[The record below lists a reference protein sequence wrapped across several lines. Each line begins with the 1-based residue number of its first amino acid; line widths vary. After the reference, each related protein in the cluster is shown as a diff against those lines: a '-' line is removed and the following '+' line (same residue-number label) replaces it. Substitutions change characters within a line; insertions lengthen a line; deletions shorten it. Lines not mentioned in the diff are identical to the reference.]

1 MLCRYS
7 RRLAMFVAVTALGA
21 GWGRAQEQ
29 AYTLRPTDVL
39 ELTFPFTPEFNHS
52 VTIQPDGYVSLR
64 GAGRL
69 RLEGQSLPEVTELLR
84 SAYSKFLHD
93 PVINIELKDFE
104 KPYFLV
110 GGEVGRPGKFD
121 LRGATTATEAVTI
134 AGGLK
139 DSAKHS
145 QVLLFR
151 RVPDGWAQTGL
162 LDMKKMLATGN
173 LAEDAQLHP
182 GDFLYVPKNTLSKV
196 TRFIPTASI
205 GLYANPGIF

>member
-52 VTIQPDGYVSLR
+52 VTIQPD
-64 GAGRL
+64 
-69 RLEGQSLPEVTELLR
+69 GQSLPEVTELLR

-205 GLYANPGIF
+205 ALYAAPGIF